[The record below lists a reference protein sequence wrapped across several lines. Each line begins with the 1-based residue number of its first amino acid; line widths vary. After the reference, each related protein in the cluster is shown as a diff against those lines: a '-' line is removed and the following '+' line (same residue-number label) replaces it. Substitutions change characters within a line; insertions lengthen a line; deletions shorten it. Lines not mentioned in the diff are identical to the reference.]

1 MEIVNIGLLG
11 LGTVGGG
18 VVKVLESNSDLIAR
32 KTGVKLKVTKA
43 LVRTLTKKRD
53 AAGVS
58 LTDNPEDILSDPQI
72 HIVAE
77 LMGGLDPSFDYINK
91 ALDNGKNIVT
101 ANKELM
107 ASKGNDLLIK
117 AEKMKRDLFF
127 EASVAGGIPIV
138 TPLKESLSGNKINRI
153 LGILNGTTNYILTK
167 MESGCEFDEALEQAQ
182 EAGFAESDPS
192 ADLEGWDSAAKI
204 GILASIAYGS
214 RISRDAIYTEGITE
228 ITKSDIGYARDLGYV
243 IKLIALAQEDD
254 GALDI
259 RVHPTMINIDHP
271 LAAVKANYNAVFLE
285 GDAVGDLMF
294 FGQGAGSLPTAS
306 AVVGDLI
313 KVARNIKAGATGTI
327 GCTCF
332 DNKKI
337 KPISEVFSQYY
348 MRMTVADKP
357 GVLAKIAHIFGDN
370 EVSISKVLQTKTGDG
385 NAEVIFVTHK
395 SKESNVMQALDQIR
409 DVDVIKKVA
418 AVIRS
423 EVSADA

>member
-348 MRMTVADKP
+348 MRMIVADKP

-423 EVSADA
+423 EVPADA